1 MAALL
6 RFAAAAGCLLVAG
19 CGGSQP
25 PRLPEQS
32 TVHVEASIR
41 DSDVIDLSH
50 GSPTTALGELRLR
63 PDACNG
69 VDLRPEFRDL
79 QVGQLIE
86 FLRASGYELSETR
99 ARHDLSYLDLKTPNG
114 PVRLR
119 VATLDSSRAAGRD
132 LHEAIL
138 QHGPGSWGVH
148 RSNLAVLAP
157 SANIEDMIAFALK
170 SRLACWGVLTVAG
183 RDDDFVVPGGYA
195 EL

>member
-1 MAALL
+1 MAALPRL
-6 RFAAAAGCLLVAG
+6 AVACSLLVAG

-32 TVHVEASIR
+32 SDHLEGSIR
-41 DSDVIDLSH
+41 DSDVVDLNH
-50 GSPTTALGELRLR
+50 GSPTTALGEVRLR
-63 PDACNG
+63 GDACNG
-69 VDLRPEFRDL
+69 VDLRPDYREL
-79 QVGQLIE
+79 QVAQLIE
-86 FLRASGYELSETR
+86 FLRGSGFELSETR
-99 ARHDLSYLDLKTPNG
+99 ARSDLSYLDLKTPNG

-138 QHGPGSWGVH
+138 QHGQGSWGVH

-157 SANIEDMIAFALK
+157 SANTEDMLAFALK

-183 RDDDFVVPGGYA
+183 RDDDFVVPGGYS

>member
-1 MAALL
+1 MAALP
-6 RFAAAAGCLLVAG
+6 RFVAASCLLVAG
-19 CGGSQP
+19 CGESQP

-41 DSDVIDLSH
+41 DSDVVDLSH
-50 GSPTTALGELRLR
+50 GSPTTTLGELRLR

-69 VDLRPEFRDL
+69 VDLHPEYQEL
-79 QVGQLIE
+79 QVAQLIT
-86 FLRASGYELSETR
+86 FLRASGYDLSETR
-99 ARHDLSYLDLKTPNG
+99 ARSDLSYLDLKTPAG

-138 QHGPGSWGVH
+138 QHGQGSWGVH

-157 SANIEDMIAFALK
+157 SASIEDMVAFALK

-183 RDDDFVVPGGYA
+183 RDDNFVVPGGYS

>member
-1 MAALL
+1 MAALF
-6 RFAAAAGCLLVAG
+6 RITAACTLLVAG
-19 CGGSQP
+19 CGSSQP

-32 TVHVEASIR
+32 SVHLEASIR
-41 DSDVIDLSH
+41 DSDVVDLSH
-50 GSPTTALGELRLR
+50 GSPTTTLGELRLR

-69 VDLRPEFRDL
+69 VDLHPEYREL
-79 QVGQLIE
+79 QVTQLIE

-99 ARHDLSYLDLKTPNG
+99 ARSDLSYLDLKTPNG

-138 QHGPGSWGVH
+138 QHGQGSWGVH

-157 SANIEDMIAFALK
+157 SADIEDMVAFALK

-183 RDDDFVVPGGYA
+183 RDDDFVVPGGYS